1 LVAVVVGTRPF
12 ASTRDVDAYLLG
24 RFGLEQGSFITYPYH
39 PEDFLVLFRDAEAML
54 RFLHAPVSEG
64 PPCFTFRRWR
74 RESWA
79 TEVTM
84 PFRIRVG
91 IVGVSAHL
99 WLRSTAQEILGS
111 SCFILELAP
120 ETESK
125 ANLQDF
131 FVVAECVHPDLI
143 PVEKAMLAPI
153 TEDALGQL
161 CLRYKAMIDIID
173 VVDLRPTPG
182 APLPPPSAGLS
193 SSSTYSAP
201 PGGGLT
207 GRSGPSSAC
216 PQEGVVRARRLAATL
231 PLSSLVDGAAAL
243 WT

>member
-1 LVAVVVGTRPF
+1 
-12 ASTRDVDAYLLG
+12 
-24 RFGLEQGSFITYPYH
+24 
-39 PEDFLVLFRDAEAML
+39 
-54 RFLHAPVSEG
+54 
-64 PPCFTFRRWR
+64 
-74 RESWA
+74 
-79 TEVTM
+79 
-84 PFRIRVG
+84 
-91 IVGVSAHL
+91 
-99 WLRSTAQEILGS
+99 
-111 SCFILELAP
+111 
-120 ETESK
+120 
-125 ANLQDF
+125 LQDF

-207 GRSGPSSAC
+207 GHFGPSSAR
-216 PQEGVVRARRLAATL
+216 PQEGGRPGTTLGGHPSPVQPGGRGCSFVDVVAGRSPAPTAVWGRPLPHLSRRPARLPTFTGRSRVYTARLVARTARLPSRRAPDPSTRL
-231 PLSSLVDGAAAL
+231 PLRPRLRLWRTRVWSLILRSLLSWLRKARLLVTPGPIWMAREWPMSAGARV
-243 WT
+243 